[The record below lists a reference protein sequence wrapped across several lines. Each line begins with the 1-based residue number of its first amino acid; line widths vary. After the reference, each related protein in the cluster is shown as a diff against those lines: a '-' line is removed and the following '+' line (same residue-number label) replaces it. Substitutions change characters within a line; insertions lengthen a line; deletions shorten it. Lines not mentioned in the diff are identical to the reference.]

1 MDLVTNLYDT
11 LMLLN
16 VYEINSTT
24 NLPKGP
30 KFVDAEAVFE
40 TAQLLWQVERLK
52 SYIAIF

>member
-1 MDLVTNLYDT
+1 MITYFMMDLVTNWYDT

-40 TAQLLWQVERLK
+40 TAQLLW
-52 SYIAIF
+52 